1 MDEGGEDGNIIFRAA
16 PDAAAAAENKIIMIW
31 IL

>member
-1 MDEGGEDGNIIFRAA
+1 MKVVKTVIIIFRAA